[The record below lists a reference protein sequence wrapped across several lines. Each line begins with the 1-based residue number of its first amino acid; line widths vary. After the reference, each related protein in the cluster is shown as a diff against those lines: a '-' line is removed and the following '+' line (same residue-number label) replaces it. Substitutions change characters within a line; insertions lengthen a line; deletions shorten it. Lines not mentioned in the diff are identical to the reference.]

1 VLNEILVRLREM
13 AASKESAVGRVW
25 RRVGRCQYKVRILQK
40 IRELLAL
47 LLSVFAPKNKDYVLM
62 VTSYSLDDRI
72 CKLLPPL
79 LVMGKRLSCTNSECC
94 VE

>member
-1 VLNEILVRLREM
+1 M
-13 AASKESAVGRVW
+13 AASKEPAVGRVW
-25 RRVGRCQYKVRILQK
+25 RWMRSCQYKVRILQK

-47 LLSVFAPKNKDYVLM
+47 LLGVFAPKNKDYVLM

-72 CKLLPPL
+72 CKLLPSL
-79 LVMGKRLSCTNSECC
+79 LMVGKRLSSTDSERC